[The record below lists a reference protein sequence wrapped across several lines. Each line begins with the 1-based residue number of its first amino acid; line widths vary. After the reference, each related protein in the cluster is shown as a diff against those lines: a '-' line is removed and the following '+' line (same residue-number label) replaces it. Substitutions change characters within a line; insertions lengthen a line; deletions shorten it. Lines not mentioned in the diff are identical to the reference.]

1 MECFSNSMSEF
12 KFVCPVC
19 GQHIKCESWRSNTMM
34 ECPTCF
40 QRIIVPQ
47 SPATD
52 DVQLIIT
59 GQKAGRR
66 PVPTAMTNLG
76 TTTPP
81 VKKSPMAAIA
91 FVVLL
96 CAAVAAVFVFRGK
109 IFRST
114 NIQSTTASQTNPA
127 PVQKNGT
134 PARPVVVA
142 PPANDTNWML
152 TLDEATIPGSTA
164 AGRVHGQDFLC
175 GRAFLQNGT
184 LVLRAGTSG
193 PPDFGLAINFSGAP
207 ANALAGKTINVTTD
221 ADKAARV
228 ALRWRES
235 DQPRSETFTNNYA
248 MRLEFGMPA
257 NNHLPGKIYFCAPDK
272 MKSYILGT
280 FNAEIRKPKPSR

>member
-1 MECFSNSMSEF
+1 
-12 KFVCPVC
+12 
-19 GQHIKCESWRSNTMM
+19 MM

-96 CAAVAAVFVFRGK
+96 CAVVAAVFAFRGK
-109 IFRST
+109 LF
-114 NIQSTTASQTNPA
+114 QSGPARA
-127 PVQKNGT
+127 PVKATNQT
-134 PARPVVVA
+134 VAASSQSVA

-152 TLDEATIPGSTA
+152 TLDAATIPGSTA

-228 ALRWRES
+228 TLRWRES
-235 DQPRSETFTNNYA
+235 NQPRSENFTNNYA

-280 FNAEIRKPKPSR
+280 FNAEIRKPKPAR

>member
-1 MECFSNSMSEF
+1 
-12 KFVCPVC
+12 
-19 GQHIKCESWRSNTMM
+19 
-34 ECPTCF
+34 
-40 QRIIVPQ
+40 
-47 SPATD
+47 
-52 DVQLIIT
+52 
-59 GQKAGRR
+59 
-66 PVPTAMTNLG
+66 
-76 TTTPP
+76 
-81 VKKSPMAAIA
+81 
-91 FVVLL
+91 
-96 CAAVAAVFVFRGK
+96 
-109 IFRST
+109 
-114 NIQSTTASQTNPA
+114 
-127 PVQKNGT
+127 
-134 PARPVVVA
+134 
-142 PPANDTNWML
+142 ML

-228 ALRWRES
+228 TLRWRES